1 MSVEKLI
8 GPATIVYVVSMTV
21 AALWWASDLTRRV
34 TTIEHSTV
42 TGERLAR
49 IEAEVR
55 LLADSTNE
63 LKESVRALTLELRK

>member
-49 IEAEVR
+49 VEAEVR